1 VREVRAQVR
10 CTSARVRGK
19 KKNDGQEWKEA
30 RQRSRGRRPQHQRS
44 SGWSSGQRDGD
55 IPRPGQLEGG
65 PTGQR
70 AHSYAGEAGNDGMR
84 VDTSSPQ
91 GTTDRSE
98 GDFLAPAMLGDA
110 TSMTAGGSRTRTRS
124 DDEESAA
131 PLMSRISLV
140 STVTKGKKRRLV
152 SLTPDVS
159 EELAMEVRMSS
170 AVHVSAEVTWQVA
183 EIMRVAKTSSKLKG
197 TYVKALKDATG
208 YITTAWQNQ
217 ALQSVGLGQNSG
229 TSATRLADARMT
241 ALEKENAALRQSYR
255 EGLPARTNAQGA
267 EARLPSLTA
276 LRARARARTRASLTW
291 RGGSRRSDPPY

>member
-1 VREVRAQVR
+1 MA
-10 CTSARVRGK
+10 
-19 KKNDGQEWKEA
+19 
-30 RQRSRGRRPQHQRS
+30 
-44 SGWSSGQRDGD
+44 
-55 IPRPGQLEGG
+55 
-65 PTGQR
+65 
-70 AHSYAGEAGNDGMR
+70 

-110 TSMTAGGSRTRTRS
+110 TLLTAGGSRTRTRS

-131 PLMSRISLV
+131 QLMSRISLV

-159 EELAMEVRMSS
+159 EKLAMEVRMSS
-170 AVHVSAEVTWQVA
+170 AAHVSAEVTRQVA
-183 EIMRVAKTSSKLKG
+183 EIVRVAKTSSNLKG
-197 TYVKALKDATG
+197 TYVKALKDAAD

-229 TSATRLADARMT
+229 TAATRLADARMT

-267 EARLPSLTA
+267 EARPPSLTA